1 MAPKI
6 SVIMGVYNGKDGII
20 NAINSIRS
28 QTYDNWECII
38 CDDGSTDGTWDV
50 LKRVT
55 NGDERFVLVRHETN
69 KGLATALNSCIRL
82 AKGEYLAR
90 QDADD
95 VSIDSRFEEQVA
107 FLDENPD
114 VAVLGTYAAL
124 FGKNGESWGEN
135 KPPVMPVMTDWVKG
149 SSVIHA
155 SVMMR
160 KDTIIETGCYDEK
173 ALRVEDYD
181 LWLRLVG
188 RGYKIVTLPKVLY
201 NIHWDKSD
209 YSRKKIGQRW
219 KEVIVKF
226 RALRYIKIPTLYY
239 VYLLKPLFIGMLPS
253 ILVHRYHYRKLKK
266 TDLPA

>member
-1 MAPKI
+1 MSKI
-6 SVIMGVYNGKDGII
+6 SVIMGVYNGKDGIA

-50 LKRVT
+50 LKSIT
-55 NGDERFVLVRHETN
+55 KGDARFVLLRHETN
-69 KGLATALNSCIRL
+69 KGLATALNSCICL
-82 AKGEYLAR
+82 ARGEYLAR

-95 VSIDSRFEEQVA
+95 VSIDSRFEEQVV

-114 VAVLGTYAAL
+114 VVVLGTYAAL
-124 FGKNGESWGEN
+124 FGINGELWGEN
-135 KPPVMPVMTDWVKG
+135 KPPVMPVTTDWVKG

-160 KDTIIETGCYDEK
+160 KDVITETGCYDEK

-181 LWLRLVG
+181 LWLRLIG
-188 RGYKIVTLPKVLY
+188 RGCKIVTLPKVLY

-209 YSRKKIGQRW
+209 YSRKKMGHRW
-219 KEVIVKF
+219 NEIIIKF
-226 RALRYIKIPTLYY
+226 RALHYIKIPLHYY
-239 VYLLKPLFIGMLPS
+239 VYLLKPLFVGMLPFT
-253 ILVHRYHYRKLKK
+253 LVHWYHYRRFKK